1 MSDILTRLYYFVD
14 EYLPNVQYPDDAQQA
29 LEATLTPE
37 QEALFEAYQMEAF
50 RRDDSERRIL
60 FNYMLRLGWYVPVKD
75 TRTPPRTAGP
85 KRPWRPHKTHP
96 ACASPYRWKARC
108 RPK

>member
-1 MSDILTRLYYFVD
+1 MKDLITQLYYFLD
-14 EYLPNVQYPDDAQQA
+14 AHLPVVHYPSNAQQA

-37 QEALFEAYQMEAF
+37 QATLFEDYQMEAF

-60 FNYMLRLGWYVPVKD
+60 FNYMLRLGWYVPAQD

-85 KRPWRPHKTHP
+85 KRPWRPQKNRP
-96 ACASPYRWKARC
+96 AHASPYRRKARC
-108 RPK
+108 RPE